1 MKRSTAGKRSTEDR
15 QDPAHR
21 WLRQAKALRVRLLR
35 NSLPG
40 TFLQMEFL
48 RQAAA
53 RNRVHH
59 HWQLSL
65 SRLYPQIHL
74 AIQPLLRKTAWREPP
89 VKVIREWGGAPAGPP
104 RPGAE
109 RRVPEAAVQPT
120 PAERLDSPS
129 AAYLRIRRRSAR
141 AAGEFSTLA
150 VRLRRYTTLRQEISE
165 SASEVVFHRLARQA
179 VRVEETPH
187 SLVLVVHRPAAGTI
201 VARRLAA
208 SGSDQPVHPPRVM
221 ETTHEAPWARA
232 AAAPPMN
239 IEYLTDQVIRQ
250 IDSRVVAMRE
260 RMGRI

>member
-1 MKRSTAGKRSTEDR
+1 MKRSTAGKRPTDDR

-53 RNRVHH
+53 RNRVHR

-89 VKVIREWGGAPAGPP
+89 VKVIRERGGAPAGPP

-109 RRVPEAAVQPT
+109 RRVPEAAVRQT

-129 AAYLRIRRRSAR
+129 GDDLRIRRRGTR
-141 AAGEFSTLA
+141 AANEFSTLA
-150 VRLRRYTTLRQEISE
+150 ARLRRYTTLRDETSE
-165 SASEVVFHRLARQA
+165 SVSELVFHRVARQA
-179 VRVEETPH
+179 ARVEETPH
-187 SLVLVVHRPAAGTI
+187 RPVLVIRRPAAGTI

-208 SGSDQPVHPPRVM
+208 SNSAQPVHPPRVT

-232 AAAPPMN
+232 ATAPPMN

-250 IDSRVVAMRE
+250 IDSRMVAMRE